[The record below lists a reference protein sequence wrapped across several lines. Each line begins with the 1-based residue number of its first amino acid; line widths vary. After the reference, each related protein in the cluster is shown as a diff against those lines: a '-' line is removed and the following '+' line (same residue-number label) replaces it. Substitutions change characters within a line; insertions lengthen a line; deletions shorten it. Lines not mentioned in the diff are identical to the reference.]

1 MFLSLPVGIVDPSE
15 RLGELGRRMDGLKD
29 TLEAPVAYG
38 IVSTIGRL
46 PQAMQ
51 DIVVDIFG
59 LKGTA
64 VMTNVMGPRE
74 QLYLAGAPL
83 ESLMFWVPQSGHL
96 GLGVSILSYNGQV
109 WMGTATDAGLVPD
122 PDTIIDAFHAE
133 YDELLEVAH
142 RTQDA
147 AELDETPEAE
157 DLLPETEGVGAVDLK
172 AEPPELCLA
181 LTKKGKRC
189 KNRPQPGSD
198 FCHVHRD

>member
-1 MFLSLPVGIVDPSE
+1 
-15 RLGELGRRMDGLKD
+15 
-29 TLEAPVAYG
+29 
-38 IVSTIGRL
+38 
-46 PQAMQ
+46 MQ

-64 VMTNVMGPRE
+64 VMTNVMGPRQ

-109 WMGTATDAGLVPD
+109 WMGTITDAGLVPD
-122 PDTIIDAFHAE
+122 PDAIIAAFHAE
-133 YDELLEVAH
+133 YDELLKVAH
-142 RTQDA
+142 RAQDA
-147 AELDETPEAE
+147 QELQRAATEPEKALKAG
-157 DLLPETEGVGAVDLK
+157 DLLPETEGAETVDVP
-172 AEPPELCLA
+172 AEPPELCRA
-181 LTKKGKRC
+181 LTKAGNRC